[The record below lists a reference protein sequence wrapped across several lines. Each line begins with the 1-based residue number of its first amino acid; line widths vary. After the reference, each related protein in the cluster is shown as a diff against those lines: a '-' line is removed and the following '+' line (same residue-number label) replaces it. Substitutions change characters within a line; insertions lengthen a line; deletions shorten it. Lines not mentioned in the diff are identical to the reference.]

1 MLNWI
6 IGWSL
11 RNRLIVLLGT
21 LGFIIWG
28 GYSMWHLPV
37 DAFPD
42 TTPAQVQVNTVA
54 PSLTPEEVEQQVTIP
69 VENVISGLPGLIDV
83 RSISR
88 FGLSQLTVT
97 FEDGTDIY
105 FARQVVGERLN
116 AAQLPEGIERPQMGP
131 VATGLG
137 EVFHYVLTGAGE
149 NPANLTELTTLH
161 EWVIEPQLRQVPGV
175 AEINTWGGRRKQY
188 EVVVDPNRLI
198 EYGLTIDDV
207 AEALQKNNQSVGGG
221 LITRAGESTL
231 VHGVALTTTTDQ
243 IADIVIGAEDG
254 TPI

>member
-28 GYSMWHLPV
+28 GYSMWSLPI

-42 TTPAQVQVNTVA
+42 TTPVQVQINTVA
-54 PSLTPEEVEQQVTIP
+54 PSLTPEEVEQQITIP

-97 FEDGTDIY
+97 FEEGTDIY
-105 FARQVVGERLN
+105 FARQVVSERLN
-116 AAQLPEGIERPQMGP
+116 SAKLPDGIDRPQMGP

-137 EVFHYVLTGAGE
+137 EVFHYIVTGKGD
-149 NPANLTELTTLH
+149 NPASLTELTTLH
-161 EWVIEPQLRQVPGV
+161 EWVIEPQLRQVPGRDQHM
-175 AEINTWGGRRKQY
+175 GRAAKA
-188 EVVVDPNRLI
+188 V
-198 EYGLTIDDV
+198 
-207 AEALQKNNQSVGGG
+207 
-221 LITRAGESTL
+221 
-231 VHGVALTTTTDQ
+231 
-243 IADIVIGAEDG
+243 
-254 TPI
+254 